1 MTLMA
6 PSRSPAPRGIV
17 IARRGEERER
27 SPRTVEYRVS
37 NSELERCIYIRIDI
51 ARLHIVDRP
60 VDLRVRN
67 EGSSTAPFALR
78 ENGSRDVS
86 RESCKVAEQTTR
98 PDPAPQTSPKL
109 LRAGNFIRDLL
120 SGSSACSS
128 RRCRIVLAL

>member
-1 MTLMA
+1 MNA
-6 PSRSPAPRGIV
+6 DGSSRWPAPRGIV
-17 IARRGEERER
+17 IARRREEGER
-27 SPRTVEYRVS
+27 SPVEYRVS
-37 NSELERCIYIRIDI
+37 NESELERCIYIRIDI

-109 LRAGNFIRDLL
+109 LRARNFIRDLL